1 MSFIVFLPLSVFN
14 ASGAHIFSRA
24 SALLN
29 ETHFPGMTF
38 ALILVIGLVQFVLAA
53 RVLWSPT

>member
-1 MSFIVFLPLSVFN
+1 MSFIVFLPLSILN

-29 ETHFPGMTF
+29 KTHLPGMTF
-38 ALILVIGLVQFVLAA
+38 ALVLVIGLVYFVLAA
-53 RVLWSPT
+53 RVLWSRT